1 MKKNYLF
8 TLAAL
13 LLGSTIANAQKPLD
27 GYEAPSFTA
36 PGNCGKVISLS
47 TSGALENYTDLKDL
61 TTGKIEQ
68 ELFVAPGAKVEFSI
82 KITTFWGRFAIFT
95 DANSSKEI
103 TRLLQCGVPGPSNPY
118 NDETNGVLV
127 HAEDNPNPTPDGTL
141 PSITIPQDAAEGTV
155 YLFRM
160 IFTTM
165 DDINTYAPSFK
176 EGIYH
181 DIKITVK
188 NNIQR
193 YTINIATPENGTL
206 TIKNGE
212 TPIESGAQVPEGTV
226 LSVAATPLTGY
237 ELVSIKNNDEIYAS
251 ETFVASADANFA
263 AQFKKLAS
271 TGDAMLMSAPGYGE
285 AGDCQLRFSDTVL
298 GSHNT
303 DKNQVESDQRSRNY
317 TFSAWIS
324 PMGYNG
330 VLMGHVQNSIT
341 WAVEGS
347 YGVGVKDGKLAV
359 WYRKWDGNSTGCPGV
374 PTPAVS
380 ENTTLYPGEF
390 AFISLVT
397 SNEGRTFK
405 VYKNGKEAI
414 SQEVEDGGLAL
425 LYDACDFAIGDSKY
439 NQMPCKVEE
448 VQLWNKTLTPEEIE
462 ASMFGPKADA
472 EGLVAHY
479 LPESADATT
488 VENLAGDIDA
498 YYRKNG
504 TVTSGNFPIADALQ
518 KTNGRSLTLVKY
530 NAPWGEEDL
539 FELHRFNVNIDPH
552 LASSAYVKQY
562 SNLYVVDRSEIL
574 DIASVT
580 VDGTPLENVSD
591 PIPVAETGVNILVEQ
606 KKATAIESVTAEAI
620 AYYNDKVLYMSQGAT
635 AVIYNLLGTAV
646 AEATEMT
653 TNLENLPAGIYLDK
667 VSMGENT
674 TIIRFKKEL
683 GCHGHT
689 PYPPASCECGVFSK
703 NTMVRTVHPDFV
715 GL

>member
-439 NQMPCKVEE
+439 NKIPCKVEE

-504 TVTSGNFPIADALQ
+504 TVTSGNFPMADALQ
-518 KTNGRSLTLVKY
+518 KTNGRSTVEVTYNTPVEEEAAYELRRFDVAIGESPAPVKT
-530 NAPWGEEDL
+530 
-539 FELHRFNVNIDPH
+539 
-552 LASSAYVKQY
+552 Y
-562 SNLYVVDRSEIL
+562 SNLYAVNLGEKYKF
-574 DIASVT
+574 ASVS
-580 VDGTPLENVSD
+580 VNDTPLENIND
-591 PIPVAETGVNILVEQ
+591 PIKVTDQNLTVNATFELATG
-606 KKATAIESVTAEAI
+606 IEDVTAEVT
-620 AYYNDKVLYMSQGAT
+620 AYYNDKVLYMPQGAT

-653 TNLENLPAGIYLDK
+653 TNLENLPAGIYLAK

-674 TIIRFKKEL
+674 TI
-683 GCHGHT
+683 
-689 PYPPASCECGVFSK
+689 
-703 NTMVRTVHPDFV
+703 NTTVRPDFV
-715 GL
+715 GI

>member
-439 NQMPCKVEE
+439 NKIPCKVEE

-504 TVTSGNFPIADALQ
+504 TVTSGNFPMADALQ
-518 KTNGRSLTLVKY
+518 KTNGRSTVEVTYNTPVEEEAAYELRRFDVAIGESPAPVKT
-530 NAPWGEEDL
+530 
-539 FELHRFNVNIDPH
+539 
-552 LASSAYVKQY
+552 Y
-562 SNLYVVDRSEIL
+562 SNLYAVNLGEKYKF
-574 DIASVT
+574 ASVS
-580 VDGTPLENVSD
+580 VNDTPLENIND
-591 PIPVAETGVNILVEQ
+591 PIKVTDQNLTVNATFELATG
-606 KKATAIESVTAEAI
+606 IEDVTAEVTTRCSICRKAQRLLSI
-620 AYYNDKVLYMSQGAT
+620 
-635 AVIYNLLGTAV
+635 IYW
-646 AEATEMT
+646 ERR
-653 TNLENLPAGIYLDK
+653 LPRRPK
-667 VSMGENT
+667 
-674 TIIRFKKEL
+674 
-683 GCHGHT
+683 
-689 PYPPASCECGVFSK
+689 
-703 NTMVRTVHPDFV
+703 
-715 GL
+715 

>member
-397 SNEGRTFK
+397 SNDGRTFK

-439 NQMPCKVEE
+439 NKMPCKVEE

-518 KTNGRSLTLVKY
+518 KTNGRSTVEVTY
-530 NAPWGEEDL
+530 NTPVEEDAAY
-539 FELHRFNVNIDPH
+539 ELRRFDVAIGESP
-552 LASSAYVKQY
+552 APVKTY
-562 SNLYVVDRSEIL
+562 SNLYAVNLGEKYKF
-574 DIASVT
+574 ASVS
-580 VDGTPLENVSD
+580 VNDTPLENIND
-591 PIPVAETGVNILVEQ
+591 PIKVTDQNLTVNATFELATG
-606 KKATAIESVTAEAI
+606 IEDVTAEVT
-620 AYYNDKVLYMSQGAT
+620 AYYNDKVLYMPQGAT
-635 AVIYNLLGTAV
+635 AVIYNLLYW
-646 AEATEMT
+646 ERR
-653 TNLENLPAGIYLDK
+653 LPK
-667 VSMGENT
+667 
-674 TIIRFKKEL
+674 RPK
-683 GCHGHT
+683 
-689 PYPPASCECGVFSK
+689 
-703 NTMVRTVHPDFV
+703 
-715 GL
+715 

>member
-285 AGDCQLRFSDTVL
+285 AGDCQLQFSDTVL

-439 NQMPCKVEE
+439 NKIPCKVEE

-504 TVTSGNFPIADALQ
+504 TVTSGNFPMADALQ
-518 KTNGRSLTLVKY
+518 KTNGRSTVEVTYNTPVEEEAAYELRRFDVAIGESPAPVKT
-530 NAPWGEEDL
+530 
-539 FELHRFNVNIDPH
+539 
-552 LASSAYVKQY
+552 Y
-562 SNLYVVDRSEIL
+562 SNLYAVNLGEKYKF
-574 DIASVT
+574 ASVS
-580 VDGTPLENVSD
+580 VNDTPLENIND
-591 PIPVAETGVNILVEQ
+591 PIKVTDQNLTVNATFELATG
-606 KKATAIESVTAEAI
+606 IEDVTAEVT
-620 AYYNDKVLYMSQGAT
+620 AYYNDKVLYMPQGAT

-653 TNLENLPAGIYLDK
+653 TNLENLPAGIYLAK

-674 TIIRFKKEL
+674 TIIRFKK
-683 GCHGHT
+683 
-689 PYPPASCECGVFSK
+689 
-703 NTMVRTVHPDFV
+703 
-715 GL
+715 

>member
-13 LLGSTIANAQKPLD
+13 LLGSTIANAQNPLD

-82 KITTFWGRFAIFT
+82 KITTYWGRFAIFT

-160 IFTTM
+160 IFTSM

-226 LSVAATPLTGY
+226 LSVAAAPSTGY

-397 SNEGRTFK
+397 SNDGRTFK
-405 VYKNGKEAI
+405 VYKNGEEAI

-504 TVTSGNFPIADALQ
+504 TVTSGNFPMADALQ
-518 KTNGRSLTLVKY
+518 KTNGRSTVEVTYNTPVEEEAAYELRRFDVAIGESPAPVKT
-530 NAPWGEEDL
+530 
-539 FELHRFNVNIDPH
+539 
-552 LASSAYVKQY
+552 Y
-562 SNLYVVDRSEIL
+562 SNLYAVNLGEKYKF
-574 DIASVT
+574 ASVS
-580 VDGTPLENVSD
+580 VNDIPLENIND
-591 PIPVAETGVNILVEQ
+591 PIKVTDQNLTVNATFELATGVED
-606 KKATAIESVTAEAI
+606 VTAE
-620 AYYNDKVLYMSQGAT
+620 
-635 AVIYNLLGTAV
+635 
-646 AEATEMT
+646 
-653 TNLENLPAGIYLDK
+653 P
-667 VSMGENT
+667 
-674 TIIRFKKEL
+674 
-683 GCHGHT
+683 
-689 PYPPASCECGVFSK
+689 
-703 NTMVRTVHPDFV
+703 
-715 GL
+715 

>member
-439 NQMPCKVEE
+439 NKIPCKVEE

-504 TVTSGNFPIADALQ
+504 TVTSGNFPMADALQ
-518 KTNGRSLTLVKY
+518 KTNGRSTVEVTYNTPVEEEAAYELRRFDVAIGESPAPVKT
-530 NAPWGEEDL
+530 
-539 FELHRFNVNIDPH
+539 
-552 LASSAYVKQY
+552 Y
-562 SNLYVVDRSEIL
+562 SNLYAVNLGEKYKF
-574 DIASVT
+574 ASVS
-580 VDGTPLENVSD
+580 VNDTPLENIND
-591 PIPVAETGVNILVEQ
+591 PIKVTDQNLTVNATFELATG
-606 KKATAIESVTAEAI
+606 IEDVTAEVT
-620 AYYNDKVLYMSQGAT
+620 AYYNDKVLYMPQGAT

-646 AEATEMT
+646 AEATEMP
-653 TNLENLPAGIYLDK
+653 TNLENLPAGIYLAK

-674 TIIRFKKEL
+674 TIIRFKK
-683 GCHGHT
+683 
-689 PYPPASCECGVFSK
+689 
-703 NTMVRTVHPDFV
+703 
-715 GL
+715 

>member
-439 NQMPCKVEE
+439 NKIPCKVEE

-504 TVTSGNFPIADALQ
+504 TVTSGNFPMADALQ
-518 KTNGRSLTLVKY
+518 KTNGRSTVEVTYNTPVEEEAAYELRRFDVAIGESPAPVKT
-530 NAPWGEEDL
+530 
-539 FELHRFNVNIDPH
+539 
-552 LASSAYVKQY
+552 Y
-562 SNLYVVDRSEIL
+562 SNLYAVNLGEKYKF
-574 DIASVT
+574 ASVS
-580 VDGTPLENVSD
+580 VNDTPLENIND
-591 PIPVAETGVNILVEQ
+591 PIKVTDQNLTVNATFELATG
-606 KKATAIESVTAEAI
+606 IEDVTAEVT
-620 AYYNDKVLYMSQGAT
+620 AYYNDKVLYMPQGAT
-635 AVIYNLLGTAV
+635 AVIY
-646 AEATEMT
+646 
-653 TNLENLPAGIYLDK
+653 
-667 VSMGENT
+667 
-674 TIIRFKKEL
+674 
-683 GCHGHT
+683 
-689 PYPPASCECGVFSK
+689 
-703 NTMVRTVHPDFV
+703 
-715 GL
+715 

>member
-13 LLGSTIANAQKPLD
+13 LLGSTIANAQNPLD

-82 KITTFWGRFAIFT
+82 KITTYWGRFAIFT

-160 IFTTM
+160 IFTSM

-226 LSVAATPLTGY
+226 LSVAAAPSTGY

-397 SNEGRTFK
+397 SNDGRTFK
-405 VYKNGKEAI
+405 VYKNGEEAI

-504 TVTSGNFPIADALQ
+504 TVTSGNFPMADALQ
-518 KTNGRSLTLVKY
+518 KTNGRSTVEVTYNTPVEEEAAYELRRFDVAIGESPAPVKT
-530 NAPWGEEDL
+530 
-539 FELHRFNVNIDPH
+539 
-552 LASSAYVKQY
+552 Y
-562 SNLYVVDRSEIL
+562 SNLYAVNLGEKYKF
-574 DIASVT
+574 ASVS
-580 VDGTPLENVSD
+580 VNDIPLENIND
-591 PIPVAETGVNILVEQ
+591 PIKVTDQNLTVNATFELATGVED
-606 KKATAIESVTAEAI
+606 VTAEAT
-620 AYYNDKVLYMSQGAT
+620 AYYNDKVLYMPQGAT

-653 TNLENLPAGIYLDK
+653 TNLENLPAGIYLAK

-674 TIIRFKKEL
+674 TIIRFKKIIRFSWP
-683 GCHGHT
+683 H
-689 PYPPASCECGVFSK
+689 PVPACLV
-703 NTMVRTVHPDFV
+703 
-715 GL
+715 

>member
-341 WAVEGS
+341 LAVEGS

-439 NQMPCKVEE
+439 NKIPCKVEE

-504 TVTSGNFPIADALQ
+504 TVTSGNFPMADALQ
-518 KTNGRSLTLVKY
+518 KTNGRSTVEVTYNTPVEEEAAYELRRFDVAIGESPAPVKT
-530 NAPWGEEDL
+530 
-539 FELHRFNVNIDPH
+539 
-552 LASSAYVKQY
+552 Y
-562 SNLYVVDRSEIL
+562 SNLYAVNLGEKYKF
-574 DIASVT
+574 ASVS
-580 VDGTPLENVSD
+580 VNDTPLENIND
-591 PIPVAETGVNILVEQ
+591 PIKVTDQNLTVNATFELATG
-606 KKATAIESVTAEAI
+606 IEDVTAEVT
-620 AYYNDKVLYMSQGAT
+620 AYYNDKVLYMPQGAT
-635 AVIYNLLGTAV
+635 AVIYNLL
-646 AEATEMT
+646 
-653 TNLENLPAGIYLDK
+653 
-667 VSMGENT
+667 
-674 TIIRFKKEL
+674 
-683 GCHGHT
+683 
-689 PYPPASCECGVFSK
+689 
-703 NTMVRTVHPDFV
+703 
-715 GL
+715 

>member
-341 WAVEGS
+341 WAVEGF

-439 NQMPCKVEE
+439 NKIPCKVEE

-488 VENLAGDIDA
+488 VENLVGDIDA

-518 KTNGRSLTLVKY
+518 KTNGRSTVEVTY
-530 NAPWGEEDL
+530 NTPVEEDAAY
-539 FELHRFNVNIDPH
+539 ELRRFDVAIGESP
-552 LASSAYVKQY
+552 APVKTY
-562 SNLYVVDRSEIL
+562 SNLYAVNLGEKYKF
-574 DIASVT
+574 ASVS
-580 VDGTPLENVSD
+580 VNDTPLENIND
-591 PIPVAETGVNILVEQ
+591 PIKVTDQNLTVNATFELATG
-606 KKATAIESVTAEAI
+606 IEDVTAEVT
-620 AYYNDKVLYMSQGAT
+620 AYYNDKVLYMPQGAT

-653 TNLENLPAGIYLDK
+653 TNLENLPAGIYLAK

-674 TIIRFKKEL
+674 TIIRFKK
-683 GCHGHT
+683 
-689 PYPPASCECGVFSK
+689 
-703 NTMVRTVHPDFV
+703 
-715 GL
+715 

>member
-439 NQMPCKVEE
+439 NKIPCKVEE

-488 VENLAGDIDA
+488 VENLVGDIDA

-518 KTNGRSLTLVKY
+518 KTNGRSTVEVTY
-530 NAPWGEEDL
+530 NTPVEEDAAY
-539 FELHRFNVNIDPH
+539 ELRRFDVAIGESP
-552 LASSAYVKQY
+552 APVKTY
-562 SNLYVVDRSEIL
+562 SNLYAVNLGEKYKF
-574 DIASVT
+574 ASVS
-580 VDGTPLENVSD
+580 VNDTPLENIND
-591 PIPVAETGVNILVEQ
+591 PIKSYRPKFNGKCDFRTRYGHRRRNGRGYCLLQ
-606 KKATAIESVTAEAI
+606 R
-620 AYYNDKVLYMSQGAT
+620 QGALY
-635 AVIYNLLGTAV
+635 AARRNGC
-646 AEATEMT
+646 
-653 TNLENLPAGIYLDK
+653 YL
-667 VSMGENT
+667 
-674 TIIRFKKEL
+674 
-683 GCHGHT
+683 
-689 PYPPASCECGVFSK
+689 
-703 NTMVRTVHPDFV
+703 
-715 GL
+715 

>member
-193 YTINIATPENGTL
+193 YTINIATTENGTL

-251 ETFVASADANFA
+251 ETFVASADASFA

-397 SNEGRTFK
+397 SNDGRTFK

-439 NQMPCKVEE
+439 NKMPCKVEE

-518 KTNGRSLTLVKY
+518 KTNGRSTVEVTYNTPVEEEAAYELRRFDVAIGESPAPVKT
-530 NAPWGEEDL
+530 
-539 FELHRFNVNIDPH
+539 
-552 LASSAYVKQY
+552 Y
-562 SNLYVVDRSEIL
+562 SNLYAVNLGEKYKF
-574 DIASVT
+574 ASVS
-580 VDGTPLENVSD
+580 VNDTPLENIND
-591 PIPVAETGVNILVEQ
+591 PIKVTDQNLTVNATFELATG
-606 KKATAIESVTAEAI
+606 IEDVTAEAI
-620 AYYNDKVLYMSQGAT
+620 AYYNDKVLYMPQGAT

-653 TNLENLPAGIYLDK
+653 TNLENLPAGIYLAK

-674 TIIRFKKEL
+674 TIIRFKK
-683 GCHGHT
+683 
-689 PYPPASCECGVFSK
+689 
-703 NTMVRTVHPDFV
+703 
-715 GL
+715 

>member
-1 MKKNYLF
+1 M
-8 TLAAL
+8 
-13 LLGSTIANAQKPLD
+13 
-27 GYEAPSFTA
+27 
-36 PGNCGKVISLS
+36 
-47 TSGALENYTDLKDL
+47 
-61 TTGKIEQ
+61 
-68 ELFVAPGAKVEFSI
+68 
-82 KITTFWGRFAIFT
+82 
-95 DANSSKEI
+95 
-103 TRLLQCGVPGPSNPY
+103 QCGVPGPSNPY

-397 SNEGRTFK
+397 SNNGRTFK

-439 NQMPCKVEE
+439 NKIPCKVEE

-646 AEATEMT
+646 AEATEIT
-653 TNLENLPAGIYLDK
+653 TNLENLPAGIYLAK

-674 TIIRFKKEL
+674 TIIRFKK
-683 GCHGHT
+683 
-689 PYPPASCECGVFSK
+689 
-703 NTMVRTVHPDFV
+703 
-715 GL
+715 

>member
-462 ASMFGPKADA
+462 ASMFGPKADV

-504 TVTSGNFPIADALQ
+504 TVTSGNFPMADALQ
-518 KTNGRSLTLVKY
+518 KTNGRSTVEVTYNTPVEEEAAYELRRFDVAIGESPAPVKT
-530 NAPWGEEDL
+530 
-539 FELHRFNVNIDPH
+539 
-552 LASSAYVKQY
+552 Y
-562 SNLYVVDRSEIL
+562 SNLYAVNLGEKYKF
-574 DIASVT
+574 ASVS
-580 VDGTPLENVSD
+580 VNDTPLENIND
-591 PIPVAETGVNILVEQ
+591 PIKVTDQNLTVNATFELATG
-606 KKATAIESVTAEAI
+606 IEDVTAEVT
-620 AYYNDKVLYMSQGAT
+620 AYYNDKVLYMPQGAT

-653 TNLENLPAGIYLDK
+653 TNLENLPAGIYLAK

-674 TIIRFKKEL
+674 TIIRFKK
-683 GCHGHT
+683 
-689 PYPPASCECGVFSK
+689 
-703 NTMVRTVHPDFV
+703 
-715 GL
+715 

>member
-127 HAEDNPNPTPDGTL
+127 HAEDNPTPTPDGTL

-226 LSVAATPLTGY
+226 LSVAAAPSTGY

-397 SNEGRTFK
+397 SNDGRTFK

-518 KTNGRSLTLVKY
+518 KTNGRSTVEVTYNTPVEEEAAYELRRFDVAIGESPAPVKT
-530 NAPWGEEDL
+530 
-539 FELHRFNVNIDPH
+539 
-552 LASSAYVKQY
+552 Y
-562 SNLYVVDRSEIL
+562 SNLYAVNLGEKYKF
-574 DIASVT
+574 ASVS
-580 VDGTPLENVSD
+580 VNDTPLENIND
-591 PIPVAETGVNILVEQ
+591 PIKVTDQNLTVNATFELATG
-606 KKATAIESVTAEAI
+606 IEDVTAEAI

-646 AEATEMT
+646 AEATEIT
-653 TNLENLPAGIYLDK
+653 TNLENLPAGIYLAK

-674 TIIRFKKEL
+674 TIIRFKK
-683 GCHGHT
+683 
-689 PYPPASCECGVFSK
+689 
-703 NTMVRTVHPDFV
+703 
-715 GL
+715 

>member
-439 NQMPCKVEE
+439 NKIPCKVEE

-504 TVTSGNFPIADALQ
+504 TVTSGNFPMADALQ
-518 KTNGRSLTLVKY
+518 KTNGRSTVEVTYNTPVEEEAAYELRRFDVAIGESPAPVKT
-530 NAPWGEEDL
+530 
-539 FELHRFNVNIDPH
+539 
-552 LASSAYVKQY
+552 Y
-562 SNLYVVDRSEIL
+562 SNLYAVNLGEKYKF
-574 DIASVT
+574 ASVS
-580 VDGTPLENVSD
+580 VNDTPLENIND
-591 PIPVAETGVNILVEQ
+591 PIKVTDQNLTVNATFELATG
-606 KKATAIESVTAEAI
+606 IEDVTALLLTTTTRCSICRKAQRLLSI
-620 AYYNDKVLYMSQGAT
+620 
-635 AVIYNLLGTAV
+635 IYW
-646 AEATEMT
+646 ERR
-653 TNLENLPAGIYLDK
+653 LPK
-667 VSMGENT
+667 
-674 TIIRFKKEL
+674 RPK
-683 GCHGHT
+683 
-689 PYPPASCECGVFSK
+689 
-703 NTMVRTVHPDFV
+703 
-715 GL
+715 

>member
-68 ELFVAPGAKVEFSI
+68 ELFVAPGAKVEFFI

-188 NNIQR
+188 NKIQR

-439 NQMPCKVEE
+439 NKMPCKVEE

-518 KTNGRSLTLVKY
+518 KTNGRSTVEVTYNTPVEEEAAYELRRFDVAIGESPAPVKT
-530 NAPWGEEDL
+530 
-539 FELHRFNVNIDPH
+539 
-552 LASSAYVKQY
+552 Y
-562 SNLYVVDRSEIL
+562 SNLYAVNLGEKYKF
-574 DIASVT
+574 ASVS
-580 VDGTPLENVSD
+580 VNDTPLENIND
-591 PIPVAETGVNILVEQ
+591 PIKVTDQNLTVNATFELATG
-606 KKATAIESVTAEAI
+606 IEDVTAEAI

-646 AEATEMT
+646 AEATEIT
-653 TNLENLPAGIYLDK
+653 TNLENLPAGFIWL
-667 VSMGENT
+667 
-674 TIIRFKKEL
+674 RFRWAK
-683 GCHGHT
+683 T
-689 PYPPASCECGVFSK
+689 QQSFASK
-703 NTMVRTVHPDFV
+703 NN
-715 GL
+715 

>member
-439 NQMPCKVEE
+439 NKIPCKVEE

-504 TVTSGNFPIADALQ
+504 TVTSGNFPMADALQ
-518 KTNGRSLTLVKY
+518 KTNGRSTVEVTYNTPVEEEAAYELRRFDVAIGESPAPVKT
-530 NAPWGEEDL
+530 
-539 FELHRFNVNIDPH
+539 
-552 LASSAYVKQY
+552 Y
-562 SNLYVVDRSEIL
+562 SNLYAVNLGEKYKF
-574 DIASVT
+574 ASVS
-580 VDGTPLENVSD
+580 VNDTPLENIND
-591 PIPVAETGVNILVEQ
+591 PIKVTDQNLTVNATFELATG
-606 KKATAIESVTAEAI
+606 IEDVTAEVT
-620 AYYNDKVLYMSQGAT
+620 AYYNDKVLYMPQGAT

-653 TNLENLPAGIYLDK
+653 TNLENLPAGIYLAK

-674 TIIRFKKEL
+674 TIIPLQKIIRFSWP
-683 GCHGHT
+683 H
-689 PYPPASCECGVFSK
+689 PVPACLV
-703 NTMVRTVHPDFV
+703 
-715 GL
+715 

>member
-347 YGVGVKDGKLAV
+347 YGVGVKDGKLAG

-439 NQMPCKVEE
+439 NKIPCKVEE

-504 TVTSGNFPIADALQ
+504 TVTSGNFPMADALQ
-518 KTNGRSLTLVKY
+518 KTNGRSTVEVTYNTPVEEEAAYELRRFDVAIGESPAPVKT
-530 NAPWGEEDL
+530 
-539 FELHRFNVNIDPH
+539 
-552 LASSAYVKQY
+552 Y
-562 SNLYVVDRSEIL
+562 SNLYAVNLGEKYKF
-574 DIASVT
+574 ASVS
-580 VDGTPLENVSD
+580 VNDTPLENIND
-591 PIPVAETGVNILVEQ
+591 PIKVTDQNLTVNATFELATG
-606 KKATAIESVTAEAI
+606 IEDVTAEVT
-620 AYYNDKVLYMSQGAT
+620 AYYNDKVLYMPQGAT

-653 TNLENLPAGIYLDK
+653 TNLENLPAGIYLAK

-674 TIIRFKKEL
+674 TIIRFKK
-683 GCHGHT
+683 
-689 PYPPASCECGVFSK
+689 
-703 NTMVRTVHPDFV
+703 
-715 GL
+715 

>member
-13 LLGSTIANAQKPLD
+13 LLGSTIANAQNPLD

-82 KITTFWGRFAIFT
+82 KITTYWGRFAIFT

-160 IFTTM
+160 IFTSM

-226 LSVAATPLTGY
+226 LSVAAAPSTGY

-251 ETFVASADANFA
+251 ETFVASADANSA

-303 DKNQVESDQRSRNY
+303 DKNQVESDQRSHNY

-324 PMGYNG
+324 TMGYNG

-397 SNEGRTFK
+397 SNDGRTFK
-405 VYKNGKEAI
+405 VYKNGEEAI

-504 TVTSGNFPIADALQ
+504 TVTSGNFPMADALQ
-518 KTNGRSLTLVKY
+518 KTNGRSTVEVTYNTPVEEEAAYELRRFDVAIGESPAPVKT
-530 NAPWGEEDL
+530 
-539 FELHRFNVNIDPH
+539 
-552 LASSAYVKQY
+552 Y
-562 SNLYVVDRSEIL
+562 SNLYAVNLGEKYKF
-574 DIASVT
+574 ASVS
-580 VDGTPLENVSD
+580 VNDIPLENIND
-591 PIPVAETGVNILVEQ
+591 PIKVTDQNLTVNATFELATGVED
-606 KKATAIESVTAEAI
+606 VTAEAT
-620 AYYNDKVLYMSQGAT
+620 AYYNDKVLYMPQGAT

-653 TNLENLPAGIYLDK
+653 TNLENLPAGIYLAK
-667 VSMGENT
+667 VSMSENT
-674 TIIRFKKEL
+674 TIIRFKK
-683 GCHGHT
+683 
-689 PYPPASCECGVFSK
+689 
-703 NTMVRTVHPDFV
+703 
-715 GL
+715 

>member
-193 YTINIATPENGTL
+193 YTINIATTENGTL

-251 ETFVASADANFA
+251 ETFVASADASFA

-397 SNEGRTFK
+397 SNDGRTFK

-439 NQMPCKVEE
+439 NKMPCKVEE

-518 KTNGRSLTLVKY
+518 KTNGRSTVEVTYNTPVEEEAAYELRRFDVAIGESPAPVKT
-530 NAPWGEEDL
+530 
-539 FELHRFNVNIDPH
+539 
-552 LASSAYVKQY
+552 Y
-562 SNLYVVDRSEIL
+562 SNLYAVNLGEKYK
-574 DIASVT
+574 IASVS
-580 VDGTPLENVSD
+580 VNDTPLENIND
-591 PIPVAETGVNILVEQ
+591 PIKVTDQNLTVNATFELATG
-606 KKATAIESVTAEAI
+606 IEDVTAEAI

-646 AEATEMT
+646 AEATEIT
-653 TNLENLPAGIYLDK
+653 TNLENLPAGIYLAK

-674 TIIRFKKEL
+674 TIIRFKK
-683 GCHGHT
+683 
-689 PYPPASCECGVFSK
+689 
-703 NTMVRTVHPDFV
+703 
-715 GL
+715 

>member
-13 LLGSTIANAQKPLD
+13 LLGSTIANAQNPLD

-82 KITTFWGRFAIFT
+82 KITTYWGRFAIFT

-141 PSITIPQDAAEGTV
+141 PSINIPQDAAEGTV

-160 IFTTM
+160 IFTSM

-226 LSVAATPLTGY
+226 LSVAAAPSTGY

-397 SNEGRTFK
+397 SNDGRTFK
-405 VYKNGKEAI
+405 VYKNGEEAI

-504 TVTSGNFPIADALQ
+504 TVTSGNFPMADALQ
-518 KTNGRSLTLVKY
+518 KTNGRSTVEVTYNTPVEEEAAYELRRFDVAIGESPAPVKT
-530 NAPWGEEDL
+530 
-539 FELHRFNVNIDPH
+539 
-552 LASSAYVKQY
+552 Y
-562 SNLYVVDRSEIL
+562 SNLYAVNLGEKYKF
-574 DIASVT
+574 ASVS
-580 VDGTPLENVSD
+580 VNDIPLENIND
-591 PIPVAETGVNILVEQ
+591 PIKVTDQNLTVNATFELATGVED
-606 KKATAIESVTAEAI
+606 VTAEAT
-620 AYYNDKVLYMSQGAT
+620 AYYNDKVLYMPQGAT

-653 TNLENLPAGIYLDK
+653 TNLENLPAGIYLAK

-674 TIIRFKKEL
+674 TIIRFKK
-683 GCHGHT
+683 
-689 PYPPASCECGVFSK
+689 
-703 NTMVRTVHPDFV
+703 
-715 GL
+715 

>member
-439 NQMPCKVEE
+439 NKIPCKVEE

-504 TVTSGNFPIADALQ
+504 TVTSGNFPMADALQ
-518 KTNGRSLTLVKY
+518 KTNGRSTVEVTYNTPVEEEAAYELRRFDVAIGESPAPVKT
-530 NAPWGEEDL
+530 
-539 FELHRFNVNIDPH
+539 
-552 LASSAYVKQY
+552 Y
-562 SNLYVVDRSEIL
+562 SNLYAVNLGEKYKF
-574 DIASVT
+574 ASVS
-580 VDGTPLENVSD
+580 VNDTPLENIND
-591 PIPVAETGVNILVEQ
+591 PIKVTDQNLTVNATFELATG
-606 KKATAIESVTAEAI
+606 IEDVTAEVT
-620 AYYNDKVLYMSQGAT
+620 AYYNDKVLYMPQGAT
-635 AVIYNLLGTAV
+635 AVIIIYW
-646 AEATEMT
+646 ERR
-653 TNLENLPAGIYLDK
+653 LPK
-667 VSMGENT
+667 
-674 TIIRFKKEL
+674 RPK
-683 GCHGHT
+683 
-689 PYPPASCECGVFSK
+689 
-703 NTMVRTVHPDFV
+703 
-715 GL
+715 

>member
-425 LYDACDFAIGDSKY
+425 IYDACDFAIGDSKY
-439 NQMPCKVEE
+439 NKIPCKVEE

-488 VENLAGDIDA
+488 VENLVGDIDA

-518 KTNGRSLTLVKY
+518 KTNGRSTVEVTY
-530 NAPWGEEDL
+530 NTPVEEDAAY
-539 FELHRFNVNIDPH
+539 ELRRFDVAIGESP
-552 LASSAYVKQY
+552 APVKTY
-562 SNLYVVDRSEIL
+562 SNLYAVNLGEKYKF
-574 DIASVT
+574 ASVS
-580 VDGTPLENVSD
+580 VNDTPLENIND
-591 PIPVAETGVNILVEQ
+591 PIKVTDQNLTVNATFELATG
-606 KKATAIESVTAEAI
+606 IEDVTAEVT
-620 AYYNDKVLYMSQGAT
+620 AYYNDKVLYMPQGAT

-653 TNLENLPAGIYLDK
+653 TNLENLPAGIYLAK

-674 TIIRFKKEL
+674 TIIRFKK
-683 GCHGHT
+683 
-689 PYPPASCECGVFSK
+689 
-703 NTMVRTVHPDFV
+703 
-715 GL
+715 

>member
-8 TLAAL
+8 TLAAP

-439 NQMPCKVEE
+439 NKIPCKVEE

-504 TVTSGNFPIADALQ
+504 TVTSGNFPMADALQ
-518 KTNGRSLTLVKY
+518 KTNGRSTVEVTYNTPVEEEAAYELRRFDVAIGESPAPVKT
-530 NAPWGEEDL
+530 
-539 FELHRFNVNIDPH
+539 
-552 LASSAYVKQY
+552 Y
-562 SNLYVVDRSEIL
+562 SNLYAVNLGEKYKF
-574 DIASVT
+574 ASVS
-580 VDGTPLENVSD
+580 VNDTPLENIND
-591 PIPVAETGVNILVEQ
+591 PIKVTDQNLTVNATFELATG
-606 KKATAIESVTAEAI
+606 IEDVTAEVT
-620 AYYNDKVLYMSQGAT
+620 AYYNDKVLYMPQGAT

-653 TNLENLPAGIYLDK
+653 TNLENLPAGIYLAK

-674 TIIRFKKEL
+674 TIIRFKK
-683 GCHGHT
+683 
-689 PYPPASCECGVFSK
+689 
-703 NTMVRTVHPDFV
+703 
-715 GL
+715 

>member
-68 ELFVAPGAKVEFSI
+68 ELFVAPGAKVEFFI

-188 NNIQR
+188 NKIQR

-439 NQMPCKVEE
+439 NKMPCKVEE

-518 KTNGRSLTLVKY
+518 KTNGRSTVEVTYNTPVEEEAAYELRRFDVAIGESPAPVKT
-530 NAPWGEEDL
+530 
-539 FELHRFNVNIDPH
+539 
-552 LASSAYVKQY
+552 Y
-562 SNLYVVDRSEIL
+562 SNLYAVNLGEKYKF
-574 DIASVT
+574 ASVS
-580 VDGTPLENVSD
+580 VNDTPLENIND
-591 PIPVAETGVNILVEQ
+591 PIKVTDQNLTVNATFELATG
-606 KKATAIESVTAEAI
+606 IEDVTAEAI

-646 AEATEMT
+646 AEATEIT
-653 TNLENLPAGIYLDK
+653 TNLENLPAGIYLAK

-674 TIIRFKKEL
+674 TIIRSKK
-683 GCHGHT
+683 
-689 PYPPASCECGVFSK
+689 
-703 NTMVRTVHPDFV
+703 
-715 GL
+715 

>member
-127 HAEDNPNPTPDGTL
+127 HAEDNPTL

-439 NQMPCKVEE
+439 NKIPCKVEE

-504 TVTSGNFPIADALQ
+504 TVTSGNFPMADALQ
-518 KTNGRSLTLVKY
+518 KTNGRSTVEVTYNTPVEEEAAYELRRFDVAIGESPAPVKT
-530 NAPWGEEDL
+530 
-539 FELHRFNVNIDPH
+539 
-552 LASSAYVKQY
+552 Y
-562 SNLYVVDRSEIL
+562 SNLYAVNLGEKYKF
-574 DIASVT
+574 ASVS
-580 VDGTPLENVSD
+580 VNDTPLENIND
-591 PIPVAETGVNILVEQ
+591 PIKVTDQNLTVNATFELATG
-606 KKATAIESVTAEAI
+606 IEDVTAEVT
-620 AYYNDKVLYMSQGAT
+620 AYYNDKVLYMPQGAT

-653 TNLENLPAGIYLDK
+653 TNLENLPAGIYLAK

-674 TIIRFKKEL
+674 TIIRFKK
-683 GCHGHT
+683 
-689 PYPPASCECGVFSK
+689 
-703 NTMVRTVHPDFV
+703 
-715 GL
+715 

>member
-1 MKKNYLF
+1 M
-8 TLAAL
+8 
-13 LLGSTIANAQKPLD
+13 
-27 GYEAPSFTA
+27 
-36 PGNCGKVISLS
+36 
-47 TSGALENYTDLKDL
+47 ENYTDLKDL

-193 YTINIATPENGTL
+193 YTINIATPENRTL

-439 NQMPCKVEE
+439 NQIPCKVEE

-504 TVTSGNFPIADALQ
+504 TVTSGNFPMADALQ
-518 KTNGRSLTLVKY
+518 KTNGRSTVEVTYNTPVEEEAAYELRRFDVAIGESPAPVKT
-530 NAPWGEEDL
+530 
-539 FELHRFNVNIDPH
+539 
-552 LASSAYVKQY
+552 Y
-562 SNLYVVDRSEIL
+562 SNLYAVNLGEKYKF
-574 DIASVT
+574 ASVS
-580 VDGTPLENVSD
+580 VNDTPLENIND
-591 PIPVAETGVNILVEQ
+591 PIKVTDQNLTVNATFELATG
-606 KKATAIESVTAEAI
+606 IEDVTAEVT
-620 AYYNDKVLYMSQGAT
+620 AYYNDKVLYMPQGAT

-653 TNLENLPAGIYLDK
+653 TNLENLPAGIYLAK

-674 TIIRFKKEL
+674 TIIRFKK
-683 GCHGHT
+683 
-689 PYPPASCECGVFSK
+689 
-703 NTMVRTVHPDFV
+703 
-715 GL
+715 

>member
-13 LLGSTIANAQKPLD
+13 LLGSTIVNAQKPLD
-27 GYEAPSFTA
+27 GYEEPTFPKDGNVGNIVSF
-36 PGNCGKVISLS
+36 S
-47 TSGALENYTDLKDL
+47 TSGALEDLENISIPK
-61 TTGKIEQ
+61 TPNGKIAQ
-68 ELFVAPGAKVEFSI
+68 ELLVAPGAKVEFTI
-82 KITTFWGRFAIFT
+82 KINTWWGAFATFS
-95 DANSSKEI
+95 DANENKEM
-103 TRLLQCGVPGPSNPY
+103 TRLIYCGNSGQGGFE
-118 NDETNGVLV
+118 DATNGVTV
-127 HAEDNPNPTPDGTL
+127 YVEDNTSKVNTGTL
-141 PSITIPQDAAEGTV
+141 PSITIPESAEEGTT
-155 YLFRM
+155 YLLRM
-160 IFTTM
+160 MFFGANDTSDPTYNGTYSEGTYYDVKVTVQSQIQKYA
-165 DDINTYAPSFK
+165 INFS
-176 EGIYH
+176 
-181 DIKITVK
+181 
-188 NNIQR
+188 
-193 YTINIATPENGTL
+193 TPENGTL
-206 TIKNGE
+206 TVKNGVN
-212 TPIESGAQVPEGTV
+212 PITSGDEISEGTILTV
-226 LSVAATPLTGY
+226 TATPSTGY
-237 ELVSIKNNDEIYAS
+237 ELVSVTNNDEVFPS
-251 ETFVASADANFA
+251 ETYTVNASANFA
-263 AQFKKLAS
+263 ATFKALP
-271 TGDAMLMSAPGYGE
+271 TEGDAMLMSAPGYGNGE
-285 AGDCQLRFSDTVL
+285 DCQLRFNDTVL
-298 GSHNT
+298 GEHNT
-303 DKNQVESDQRSRNY
+303 TQNQVSSDQRSRNY

-359 WYRKWDGNSTGCPGV
+359 WYRKWDGSTIACPGV
-374 PTPAVS
+374 NAPAVS

-397 SNEGRTFK
+397 SNDGRTFK

-488 VENLAGDIDA
+488 VENLVGDIDA

-518 KTNGRSLTLVKY
+518 KTNGRSTVEVTY
-530 NAPWGEEDL
+530 NTPVEEDAAY
-539 FELHRFNVNIDPH
+539 ELRRFDVAIGESP
-552 LASSAYVKQY
+552 APVKTY
-562 SNLYVVDRSEIL
+562 SNLYAVNLGEKYKF
-574 DIASVT
+574 ASVS
-580 VDGTPLENVSD
+580 VNDTPLENIND
-591 PIPVAETGVNILVEQ
+591 PIKVTDQNLTVNATFELATG
-606 KKATAIESVTAEAI
+606 IEDVTAEVT
-620 AYYNDKVLYMSQGAT
+620 AYYNDKVLYMPQGAT

-653 TNLENLPAGIYLDK
+653 TNLENLPAGIYLAK

-674 TIIRFKKEL
+674 TIIRFKK
-683 GCHGHT
+683 
-689 PYPPASCECGVFSK
+689 
-703 NTMVRTVHPDFV
+703 
-715 GL
+715 

>member
-176 EGIYH
+176 KGIYH

-439 NQMPCKVEE
+439 NKIPCKVEE

-488 VENLAGDIDA
+488 VENLVGDIDA

-518 KTNGRSLTLVKY
+518 KTNGRSTVEVTY
-530 NAPWGEEDL
+530 NTPVEEDAAY
-539 FELHRFNVNIDPH
+539 ELRRFDVAIGESP
-552 LASSAYVKQY
+552 APVKTY
-562 SNLYVVDRSEIL
+562 SNLYAVNLGEKYKF
-574 DIASVT
+574 ASVS
-580 VDGTPLENVSD
+580 VNDTPLENIND
-591 PIPVAETGVNILVEQ
+591 PIKVTDQNLTVNATFELATG
-606 KKATAIESVTAEAI
+606 IEDVTAEVT
-620 AYYNDKVLYMSQGAT
+620 AYYNDKVLYMPQGAT

-653 TNLENLPAGIYLDK
+653 TNLENLPAGIYLAK

-674 TIIRFKKEL
+674 TIIRFKK
-683 GCHGHT
+683 
-689 PYPPASCECGVFSK
+689 
-703 NTMVRTVHPDFV
+703 
-715 GL
+715 

>member
-13 LLGSTIANAQKPLD
+13 LLGSTIANAQNPLD

-82 KITTFWGRFAIFT
+82 KITTYWGRFAIFT

-160 IFTTM
+160 IFTSM

-226 LSVAATPLTGY
+226 LSVAAAPSTGY

-324 PMGYNG
+324 TMGYNG

-397 SNEGRTFK
+397 SNDGRTFK
-405 VYKNGKEAI
+405 VYKNGEEAI

-439 NQMPCKVEE
+439 NQMPCKVKE

-504 TVTSGNFPIADALQ
+504 TVTSGNFPMADALQ
-518 KTNGRSLTLVKY
+518 KTNGRSTVEVTYNTPVEEEAAYELRRFDVAIGESPAPVKT
-530 NAPWGEEDL
+530 
-539 FELHRFNVNIDPH
+539 
-552 LASSAYVKQY
+552 Y
-562 SNLYVVDRSEIL
+562 SNLYAVNLGEKYKF
-574 DIASVT
+574 ASVS
-580 VDGTPLENVSD
+580 VNDIPLENIND
-591 PIPVAETGVNILVEQ
+591 PIKVTDQNLTVNATFELATGVED
-606 KKATAIESVTAEAI
+606 VTAEAT
-620 AYYNDKVLYMSQGAT
+620 AYYNDKVLYMPQGAT

-653 TNLENLPAGIYLDK
+653 TNLENLPAGIYLAK

-674 TIIRFKKEL
+674 TIIRFKK
-683 GCHGHT
+683 
-689 PYPPASCECGVFSK
+689 
-703 NTMVRTVHPDFV
+703 
-715 GL
+715 

>member
-439 NQMPCKVEE
+439 NKIPCKVEE

-488 VENLAGDIDA
+488 VENLVGDIDA

-518 KTNGRSLTLVKY
+518 KTNGRSTVEVTY
-530 NAPWGEEDL
+530 NTPVEEDAAY
-539 FELHRFNVNIDPH
+539 ELRRFDVAIGESP
-552 LASSAYVKQY
+552 APVKTY
-562 SNLYVVDRSEIL
+562 SNLYAVNLGEKYKF
-574 DIASVT
+574 ASVS
-580 VDGTPLENVSD
+580 VNDTPLENIND
-591 PIPVAETGVNILVEQ
+591 PIKVTDQNLTVNATFELATG
-606 KKATAIESVTAEAI
+606 IEDVTAEVT
-620 AYYNDKVLYMSQGAT
+620 AYYNDKVLYMPQGAT

-653 TNLENLPAGIYLDK
+653 TNLENLPACL
-667 VSMGENT
+667 V
-674 TIIRFKKEL
+674 
-683 GCHGHT
+683 
-689 PYPPASCECGVFSK
+689 
-703 NTMVRTVHPDFV
+703 
-715 GL
+715 

>member
-439 NQMPCKVEE
+439 NKIPCKVEE

-488 VENLAGDIDA
+488 VENLVGDIDA

-518 KTNGRSLTLVKY
+518 KTNGRSTVEVTY
-530 NAPWGEEDL
+530 NTPVEEDAAY
-539 FELHRFNVNIDPH
+539 ELRRFDVAIGESP
-552 LASSAYVKQY
+552 APVKTY
-562 SNLYVVDRSEIL
+562 SNLYAVNLGEKYKF
-574 DIASVT
+574 ASVS
-580 VDGTPLENVSD
+580 VNDTPLENIND
-591 PIPVAETGVNILVEQ
+591 PIKVTDQNLTVN
-606 KKATAIESVTAEAI
+606 ATFES
-620 AYYNDKVLYMSQGAT
+620 L
-635 AVIYNLLGTAV
+635 
-646 AEATEMT
+646 
-653 TNLENLPAGIYLDK
+653 
-667 VSMGENT
+667 
-674 TIIRFKKEL
+674 R
-683 GCHGHT
+683 
-689 PYPPASCECGVFSK
+689 ASK
-703 NTMVRTVHPDFV
+703 T
-715 GL
+715 

>member
-1 MKKNYLF
+1 LF

-439 NQMPCKVEE
+439 NKIPCKVEE

-504 TVTSGNFPIADALQ
+504 TVTSGNFPMADALQ
-518 KTNGRSLTLVKY
+518 KTNGRSTVEVTYNTPVEEEAAYELRRFDVAIGESPAPVKT
-530 NAPWGEEDL
+530 
-539 FELHRFNVNIDPH
+539 
-552 LASSAYVKQY
+552 Y
-562 SNLYVVDRSEIL
+562 SNLYAVNLGEKYKF
-574 DIASVT
+574 ASVS
-580 VDGTPLENVSD
+580 VNDTPLENIND
-591 PIPVAETGVNILVEQ
+591 PIKVTDQNLTVNATFELATG
-606 KKATAIESVTAEAI
+606 IEDVTAEVT
-620 AYYNDKVLYMSQGAT
+620 AYYNDKVLYMPQGAT

-653 TNLENLPAGIYLDK
+653 TNLENLPAGIYLAK

-674 TIIRFKKEL
+674 TIIRFKK
-683 GCHGHT
+683 
-689 PYPPASCECGVFSK
+689 
-703 NTMVRTVHPDFV
+703 
-715 GL
+715 